1 METWTSVVAQL
12 SECQL
17 SVLGQ
22 NCWYELKQVVVVSD
36 LALSIKTATKTGQIP
51 ICIMWGDAESCLVP
65 WYDISVFSTVKMTL
79 EIEIFCNIIMNPPYN
94 KRTQGLE
101 I

>member
-22 NCWYELKQVVVVSD
+22 NCSYELKQVVVVSD
-36 LALSIKTATKTGQIP
+36 LALSIK
-51 ICIMWGDAESCLVP
+51 
-65 WYDISVFSTVKMTL
+65 
-79 EIEIFCNIIMNPPYN
+79 NNN
-94 KRTQGLE
+94 
-101 I
+101 